1 MRPVSNC
8 PAWLYA
14 SAKTH
19 KFDNINDINF
29 DQLKF
34 QPIMDQTRTYTYNA
48 AHNYLKPLCI
58 NEYNFKDTLQFPH
71 LLRFAPFER

>member
-19 KFDNINDINF
+19 KFNNINDVNF
-29 DQLKF
+29 DLLWTKWELIHIMLLK
-34 QPIMDQTRTYTYNA
+34 
-48 AHNYLKPLCI
+48 
-58 NEYNFKDTLQFPH
+58 
-71 LLRFAPFER
+71 